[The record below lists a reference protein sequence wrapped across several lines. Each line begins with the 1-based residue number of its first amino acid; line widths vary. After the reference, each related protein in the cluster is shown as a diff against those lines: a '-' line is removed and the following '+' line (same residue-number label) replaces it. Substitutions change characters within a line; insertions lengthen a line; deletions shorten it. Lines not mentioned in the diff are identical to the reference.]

1 MSKSEEVQK
10 RGESSTLGE
19 ELRQIRGVHNLT
31 LRDVE
36 RLTGISNAYLS
47 QLETGKVEKPSP
59 NFLYKL
65 AELYKIPYEQLMEK
79 AGYIARQRKGQAKN
93 RSLVGAA
100 LATIDDLTPQEEEE
114 LVKYLEFIRSRSKRI
129 NHK

>member
-1 MSKSEEVQK
+1 MSKPEEAQK
-10 RGESSTLGE
+10 QRETLTLGE
-19 ELRQIRGVHNLT
+19 ELRQIRGVHNWT
-31 LRDVE
+31 LREVE

-65 AELYKIPYEQLMEK
+65 AELYKISYEQLMEK
-79 AGYIARQRKGQAKN
+79 AGYIVRQRKGQTKN
-93 RSLVGAA
+93 RSLIGAA

-114 LVKYLEFIRSRSKRI
+114 LVKYLEFIRSRSKRT
-129 NHK
+129 NRK

>member
-1 MSKSEEVQK
+1 MSELTT
-10 RGESSTLGE
+10 TLGD
-19 ELRQIRGVHNLT
+19 ELRRIRELHKLT
-31 LRDVE
+31 LRAVE
-36 RLTGISNAYLS
+36 NLTGISNAYLS

-114 LVKYLEFIRSRSKRI
+114 LVKYLEFIRSRS
-129 NHK
+129 